1 MNKIPKLFKNE
12 NINPI
17 DHNKKQAYVKE
28 NTNKKT
34 IIRTKTK
41 TIETDIVYRNN
52 KYITTIDKQIIPIQ
66 DIIYIKEK

>member
-28 NTNKKT
+28 NTN
-34 IIRTKTK
+34 
-41 TIETDIVYRNN
+41 
-52 KYITTIDKQIIPIQ
+52 
-66 DIIYIKEK
+66 